1 MKNRATG
8 LLKGLSAALI
18 AVCCGLVE
26 AQTVY
31 DKVEVGTV
39 LKGGAGGGIGLGTF
53 VKPLP
58 LPDGEWL
65 VVNKRVDGI
74 PLTTNGM
81 PGTPAQFM
89 HLTLKKNASEGLL
102 FAMVVEFTPDSIPIN
117 WGNGPCTSTNPAV
130 LVDTLDLA
138 PGGTLFACAR
148 ALSRS
153 NFKKTI
159 ATTAEGTDVWYK
171 SNMTALAGYPD
182 DVENNILS
190 VSVAG
195 TRDRGRR
202 IGYSFFAKRE
212 GDIAKDPAYAKYV
225 KDWTR
230 SLGLSLRKVLE
241 NDATVFE
248 LPKAYVAVAI
258 ATPELASS
266 APVK

>member
-1 MKNRATG
+1 MKRWVNG
-8 LLKGLSAALI
+8 LGVVLI
-18 AVCCGLVE
+18 VVCCGFVE
-26 AQTVY
+26 AQTAY
-31 DKVEVGTV
+31 DKVEVGTL

-89 HLTLKKNASEGLL
+89 HLTLKKNTPEGLL
-102 FAMVVEFTPDSIPIN
+102 FAMVVEFTPDSIAIN
-117 WGNGPCTSTNPAV
+117 WSNGPCKSTNPAV

-138 PGGTLFACAR
+138 PGGTLFACAM

-153 NFKKTI
+153 NFKKAV
-159 ATTAEGTDVWYK
+159 ATAAGGTDVWLK
-171 SNMTALAGYPD
+171 SNMTALAAYPD
-182 DVENNILS
+182 DVENNAVL

-195 TRDRGRR
+195 NRDRGRR
-202 IGYSFFAKRE
+202 IAYSFIAKRE
-212 GDIAKDPAYAKYV
+212 GDMAKDPAYAKHV

-230 SLGLSLRKVLE
+230 SMGQSLRKVLE
-241 NDATVFE
+241 NDATVFD
-248 LPKAYVAVAI
+248 LPKAYVAGAVA
-258 ATPELASS
+258 APELPSS